1 MPQPNRPRP
10 PSPRSN
16 LPRPTASEAA
26 FERLLASFPAAR
38 DAEPQ
43 PGSLPEPVNPA
54 AAAILDDLFARRDAL
69 LAREPFARI
78 GEADE
83 FNTKI
88 VGVSFE
94 GRQSVIA
101 GLAPGDRLEL
111 ERRPENPFDANAIA
125 VCYGDLQLGFLRR
138 EIALRIAPL
147 IDAGERYT
155 AVVTDVTGGRDG
167 KNVGT
172 NIRVRRAR
180 DPLALRRSAG
190 TRQPAE
196 RDDLRRALIGSGVLR
211 PAQHEVLERVAAG
224 GNTLA
229 VMGTGRGKSLCFQ
242 LPAAQRALERG
253 EKTLVLYPLRAL
265 ANDQFE
271 SFTRRLGGFG
281 LRILRANG
289 SIEAAERETLD
300 EALADGSWD
309 VILATPEFTQHHR
322 AAFTLAHNRPSLLVV
337 DEAHHVHE
345 SRHRAAYAALGGF
358 VAELGDPQVLALTAT
373 ANEDAFRGIRD
384 ALRITQWVIDPTVRE
399 NLRVVDARGTRDK
412 LEYIAR
418 GLDPNGKAIV
428 YCNSR
433 DQATKLAEGLR
444 RSLGNIA
451 AFYHAGLSS
460 ADRANVETLFRAG
473 DVRIVA
479 ATSAFGEGIDL
490 PDVRDVFLYHLNFDV
505 TEFNQQAGR
514 VGRDGAPA
522 RIHLLFGEADRSL
535 NDFIIARAAP
545 TLPTLRE
552 LYREMKKLAMF
563 DVLRMALADVA
574 RTLEIKGVEAET
586 VGAAV
591 RIFEEAGLVQTGNDD
606 DGRYIRF
613 LEVRERVDVTA
624 TTRYAEAEAERE
636 SFDRF
641 CKLALG
647 TSALQ
652 LEQIVNRPIYPDGIP
667 ILV

>member
-1 MPQPNRPRP
+1 M
-10 PSPRSN
+10 
-16 LPRPTASEAA
+16 L
-26 FERLLASFPAAR
+26 R
-38 DAEPQ
+38 D
-43 PGSLPEPVNPA
+43 PG
-54 AAAILDDLFARRDAL
+54 AILDDLFARRDEL
-69 LAREPFARI
+69 LSREPFARI

-88 VGVSFE
+88 VGVTFE
-94 GRQSVIA
+94 GRQDVIA
-101 GLAPGDRLEL
+101 GLAAGDRVEL
-111 ERRPENPFDANAIA
+111 RRMPENPFDPNAIA

-138 EIALRIAPL
+138 EIALRIAPK

-155 AVVTDVTGGRDG
+155 ATVTDVTGGGD
-167 KNVGT
+167 KHVGT
-172 NIRVRRAR
+172 NIRVRRGR
-180 DPLALRRSAG
+180 DPVARRVARG
-190 TRQPAE
+190 ERGAE
-196 RDDLRRALIGSGVLR
+196 REDLRRALIGDGSLR
-211 PAQHEVLERVAAG
+211 PAQHDVLELVAG
-224 GNTLA
+224 GENTLA

-253 EKTLVLYPLRAL
+253 AKTLVLYPLRAL

-289 SIEAAERETLD
+289 SIEAAERDALD

-309 VILATPEFTQHHR
+309 VILATPEFTQHHK
-322 AAFTLAHNRPSLLVV
+322 AAFTCEHNRPSLVVV

-358 VAELGDPQVLALTAT
+358 IAELGNPQVLALTAT
-373 ANEDAFRGIRD
+373 ANEDAFRGIRE
-384 ALRITQWVIDPTVRE
+384 ALRIGHWVIDPTVRE
-399 NLRVVDARGTRDK
+399 NLQVVDARGTRDK
-412 LEYIAR
+412 LAYIAQR
-418 GLDPNGKAIV
+418 LDPSGKAIV

-444 RSLGNIA
+444 RTLGNVA

-460 ADRANVETLFRAG
+460 TDRANVEALFRAG

-522 RIHLLFGEADRSL
+522 RIHLLFGDFDRSL

-545 TLPTLRE
+545 TLATLRE

-563 DVLRMALADVA
+563 GMLRMTQTDIA

-586 VGAAV
+586 VSAAV
-591 RIFEEAGLVQTGNDD
+591 RMFEEAGLVETGNDD
-606 DGRYIRF
+606 DGRYVRF
-613 LEVRERVDVTA
+613 LDVRERVDLTA

-636 SFDRF
+636 SFERF
-641 CKLALG
+641 CRLALG
-647 TSALQ
+647 ASGAQ
-652 LEQIVNRPIYPDGIP
+652 LEQIVNRPIYPDGVP
-667 ILV
+667 LVR

>member
-1 MPQPNRPRP
+1 MAQPKRPRP
-10 PSPRSN
+10 PSRRSN
-16 LPRPTASEAA
+16 LPIPTESEAA
-26 FERLLASFPAAR
+26 FERLLASFPA
-38 DAEPQ
+38 E
-43 PGSLPEPVNPA
+43 GEVGLPRPA
-54 AAAILDDLFARRDAL
+54 DPSTGAAAILDDLFARRDEL
-69 LAREPFARI
+69 LSREPFARI
-78 GEADE
+78 GDAAE

-88 VGVSFE
+88 VGVTFE
-94 GRQSVIA
+94 GRQDVIA
-101 GLAPGDRLEL
+101 GLAPGNRLEL
-111 ERRPENPFDANAIA
+111 QRRPENPYDPNAIA

-138 EIALRIAPL
+138 EIALRIAPQ

-155 AVVTDVTGGRDG
+155 ALVLDVTGGRDG
-167 KNVGT
+167 KHIGT

-180 DPLALRRSAG
+180 DPLAAPSAATAERRV
-190 TRQPAE
+190 E
-196 RDDLRRALIGSGVLR
+196 RDDLRRALIGDGTLR
-211 PAQHEVLERVAAG
+211 PAQHDVLERVAG
-224 GNTLA
+224 GENTLA
-229 VMGTGRGKSLCFQ
+229 IMGTGRGKSLCFQ
-242 LPAAQRALERG
+242 LPAAQRALERD

-271 SFTRRLGGFG
+271 ALARRLGGFG

-289 SIEAAERETLD
+289 SIEQAEREALD
-300 EALADGSWD
+300 EALAGGGWD
-309 VILATPEFTQHHR
+309 IILATPEFTQHHR
-322 AAFTLAHNRPSLLVV
+322 AAFTRAHNRPSLVVV

-345 SRHRAAYAALGGF
+345 SRHRAAYGALGTF
-358 VAELGDPQVLALTAT
+358 IAELGNPQVLALTAT
-373 ANEDAFRGIRD
+373 ANDEAFRAIRTS
-384 ALRITQWVIDPTVRE
+384 LRIARWVIDPTVRD
-399 NLRVVDARGTRDK
+399 NLHVVDARGTKDK
-412 LEYIAR
+412 LEYVAR
-418 GLDPNGKAIV
+418 RLDTHGKAIV

-490 PDVRDVFLYHLNFDV
+490 PDVRDVFLYHLNFDF

-522 RIHLLFGEADRSL
+522 RIHLLFGEYDRAL

-545 TLPTLRE
+545 SLGTLRE

-563 DVLRMALADVA
+563 DVLRMTQADVA
-574 RTLEIKGVEAET
+574 RTLELKGVEAET

-591 RIFEEAGLVQTGNDD
+591 RMFEEAGLIETGSDD
-606 DGRYIRF
+606 DGRYVRF
-613 LEVRERVDVTA
+613 IEVRERVDLTA

-636 SFDRF
+636 SFERF

-647 TSALQ
+647 AAAAQ
-652 LEQIVNRPIYPDGIP
+652 LEQIVNRPIYPDGVP
-667 ILV
+667 LVH

>member
-1 MPQPNRPRP
+1 
-10 PSPRSN
+10 
-16 LPRPTASEAA
+16 
-26 FERLLASFPAAR
+26 LAR
-38 DAEPQ
+38 GLDA
-43 PGSLPEPVNPA
+43 G
-54 AAAILDDLFARRDAL
+54 AILDDLFARREEL

-88 VGVSFE
+88 VGVTFE

-101 GLAPGDRLEL
+101 GLVPGYRLEL
-111 ERRPENPFDANAIA
+111 SRRPENPFDPNAIA

-138 EIALRIAPL
+138 EIALRIAPK

-155 AVVTDVTGGRDG
+155 AVVIDVTGGGEG
-167 KNVGT
+167 KSVGA

-180 DPLALRRSAG
+180 DPLAVPRGVGGARG
-190 TRQPAE
+190 TVE
-196 RDDLRRALIGSGVLR
+196 RDDLRRALIGEGTLR
-211 PAQHEVLERVAAG
+211 AAQHDVLERVAG
-224 GNTLA
+224 GENTLA
-229 VMGTGRGKSLCFQ
+229 IMGTGRGKSLCFQ

-271 SFTRRLGGFG
+271 SMTRRLAGLG

-289 SIEAAERETLD
+289 SIEAAERDALD

-309 VILATPEFTQHHR
+309 VILATPEFTQHHK
-322 AAFTLAHNRPSLLVV
+322 AAFMRAQNRPSLVVV

-358 VAELGDPQVLALTAT
+358 IAELGNPQVLALTAT
-373 ANEDAFRGIRD
+373 ANEDAFRGIRE
-384 ALRITQWVIDPTVRE
+384 ALRITRWVIDPTVRE
-399 NLRVVDARGTRDK
+399 NLHVVEARGTRDK
-412 LEYIAR
+412 LDYIAHR
-418 GLDPNGKAIV
+418 IDPHGKAIV

-444 RSLGNIA
+444 RVLGNIA
-451 AFYHAGLSS
+451 AFYHAGLPS
-460 ADRANVETLFRAG
+460 ADRANVEALFRAG
-473 DVRIVA
+473 DVRIIA

-522 RIHLLFGEADRSL
+522 RIHLLFGEYDRSL

-545 TLPTLRE
+545 TLATLRE

-563 DVLRMALADVA
+563 DVLHMTFADIA

-586 VGAAV
+586 VSAAV
-591 RIFEEAGLVQTGNDD
+591 RMFEEAGLVATGSDE
-606 DGRYIRF
+606 DGRFLRF
-613 LEVRERVDVTA
+613 LEVRERVDLTA

-641 CKLALG
+641 CRLALG
-647 TSALQ
+647 TGVAQ
-652 LEQIVNRPIYPDGIP
+652 LEQIVNRPIYPDGTPLI
-667 ILV
+667 V

>member
-1 MPQPNRPRP
+1 MPPAGK
-10 PSPRSN
+10 
-16 LPRPTASEAA
+16 ASRTSAA
-26 FERLLASFPAAR
+26 GKAAR
-38 DAEPQ
+38 ARAAGEGALGPAPGDAA
-43 PGSLPEPVNPA
+43 LPLVRGLDA
-54 AAAILDDLFARRDAL
+54 GAILDDLFARREEL

-88 VGVSFE
+88 VGVTFE
-94 GRQSVIA
+94 GRQSVVA

-111 ERRPENPFDANAIA
+111 SRRPENPFDPNAIA

-138 EIALRIAPL
+138 EIALRVAPK

-155 AVVTDVTGGRDG
+155 AVVTDVTGGGEG
-167 KNVGT
+167 KSVGA

-180 DPLALRRSAG
+180 DPLAVRRTAG
-190 TRQPAE
+190 ARGTVE
-196 RDDLRRALIGSGVLR
+196 RDDLRRALIGEGTLR
-211 PAQHEVLERVAAG
+211 AAQHDVLERVAG
-224 GNTLA
+224 GANTLA
-229 VMGTGRGKSLCFQ
+229 IMGTGRGKSLCFQ

-271 SFTRRLGGFG
+271 SMTRRLGGLG
-281 LRILRANG
+281 VRILRANG
-289 SIEAAERETLD
+289 SIEAAERDALD
-300 EALADGSWD
+300 EALAEGTWD
-309 VILATPEFTQHHR
+309 VILATPEFTQHHK
-322 AAFTLAHNRPSLLVV
+322 AAFMRAHNRPSLVVV

-358 VAELGDPQVLALTAT
+358 IAELGNPQVLALTAT
-373 ANEDAFRGIRD
+373 ANEDAFRGIRE
-384 ALRITQWVIDPTVRE
+384 ALRITRWVIDPTVRE
-399 NLRVVDARGTRDK
+399 NLHVVEARGTRDK
-412 LEYIAR
+412 LDYIAHR
-418 GLDPNGKAIV
+418 IDPHGKAIV

-433 DQATKLAEGLR
+433 DQATRLAEGLR
-444 RSLGNIA
+444 RVLGNIA
-451 AFYHAGLSS
+451 AFYHAGLPS
-460 ADRANVETLFRAG
+460 ADRANVEALFRAG
-473 DVRIVA
+473 DVRIIA

-522 RIHLLFGEADRSL
+522 RIHLLFGEYDRSL

-545 TLPTLRE
+545 TLATLRE

-563 DVLRMALADVA
+563 DVLHMTFADIA

-586 VGAAV
+586 VSAAV
-591 RIFEEAGLVQTGNDD
+591 RMFEEAGLVATGSDE
-606 DGRYIRF
+606 DGRFLRF
-613 LEVRERVDVTA
+613 LEVRERVDLTA

-641 CKLALG
+641 CRLALG
-647 TSALQ
+647 TGVAQ
-652 LEQIVNRPIYPDGIP
+652 LEQIVNRPIYPDGTPLI
-667 ILV
+667 V

>member
-1 MPQPNRPRP
+1 
-10 PSPRSN
+10 
-16 LPRPTASEAA
+16 
-26 FERLLASFPAAR
+26 LLASFPAAGEAEPRPRARPARTPAPKAAAPREPEAPAAHPIR
-38 DAEPQ
+38 DAGAVLDA
-43 PGSLPEPVNPA
+43 GS
-54 AAAILDDLFARRDAL
+54 ILDDLFARRDEL
-69 LAREPFARI
+69 LSREPFARI

-88 VGVSFE
+88 VGVTFE

-101 GLAPGDRLEL
+101 GLAAGDRIEL
-111 ERRPENPFDANAIA
+111 QRRPENPFDANAIA

-138 EIALRIAPL
+138 EIALRIAPK
-147 IDAGERYT
+147 IDSGVRYT
-155 AVVTDVTGGRDG
+155 AVVTDVTGGGEG
-167 KNVGT
+167 KSVGT
-172 NIRVRRAR
+172 NIRVRRMR
-180 DPLALRRSAG
+180 DPLAPPRGIAAG
-190 TRQPAE
+190 GRAFE
-196 RDDLRRALIGSGVLR
+196 RDDLRRALIGDGTLR
-211 PAQHEVLERVAAG
+211 PGQHDILERVAG
-224 GNTLA
+224 GENTLA
-229 VMGTGRGKSLCFQ
+229 IMGTGRGKSLCFQ

-271 SFTRRLGGFG
+271 ALTRRLGGFG

-289 SIEAAERETLD
+289 SIEAAEREVLD
-300 EALADGSWD
+300 RALEDGSWD

-322 AAFTLAHNRPSLLVV
+322 GSFTQAHNRPSLVVV

-345 SRHRAAYAALGGF
+345 SRHRPAYAALGGF
-358 VAELGDPQVLALTAT
+358 IEELGNPQVLALTAT
-373 ANEDAFRGIRD
+373 ANEEAFRGIRT
-384 ALRITQWVIDPTVRE
+384 ALRITRWAIDPTVRD
-399 NLRVVDARGTRDK
+399 NLRVVDARGTREK
-412 LEYIAR
+412 LDYIAR
-418 GLDPNGKAIV
+418 NLDPHGKAIV

-444 RSLGNIA
+444 RTLGNVA

-473 DVRIVA
+473 DVRIIA

-522 RIHLLFGEADRSL
+522 RIHLLFGEFDRSL

-545 TLPTLRE
+545 ALATLRD

-563 DVLRMALADVA
+563 DVLRMTFTDIA
-574 RTLEIKGVEAET
+574 RTIEIKGVEGET

-591 RIFEEAGLVQTGNDD
+591 RMFEEAGLVETGSDD
-606 DGRYIRF
+606 DGRFVRF
-613 LEVRERVDVTA
+613 LTVRERVDLTA
-624 TTRYAEAEAERE
+624 TTRYAEAEAERD

-641 CKLALG
+641 CRLALG
-647 TSALQ
+647 ASGAQ

-667 ILV
+667 LVV

>member
-1 MPQPNRPRP
+1 
-10 PSPRSN
+10 
-16 LPRPTASEAA
+16 
-26 FERLLASFPAAR
+26 LLAAFPAAGADVR
-38 DAEPQ
+38 PSRPVAPQ
-43 PGSLPEPVNPA
+43 APQREAG
-54 AAAILDDLFARRDAL
+54 AILDDLFARRNEL
-69 LAREPFARI
+69 LGREPFARI
-78 GEADE
+78 GDADE

-88 VGVSFE
+88 VGVTFE

-101 GLAPGDRLEL
+101 GLAAGDRLEL
-111 ERRPENPFDANAIA
+111 QRRPENPFDANAIA
-125 VCYGDLQLGFLRR
+125 VFYGDLQLGFLRR
-138 EIALRIAPL
+138 EIALRIAPK
-147 IDAGERYT
+147 IDGGDRYT
-155 AVVTDVTGGRDG
+155 AVVTGVTGGRHG
-167 KNVGT
+167 KYAGT

-180 DPLALRRSAG
+180 EPFALQRAVGGRG
-190 TRQPAE
+190 EVE
-196 RDDLRRALIGSGVLR
+196 RDDLRRALIGEGMLR
-211 PAQHEVLERVAAG
+211 PAQHDVLERVASG
-224 GNTLA
+224 RNTLA
-229 VMGTGRGKSLCFQ
+229 IMGTGRGKSLCFQ

-265 ANDQFE
+265 GNDQFE

-289 SIEAAERETLD
+289 SIEAAERDALD

-309 VILATPEFTQHHR
+309 AILATPEFTQHHK
-322 AAFTLAHNRPSLLVV
+322 AAFTREHNRPSLVVV
-337 DEAHHVHE
+337 DEAHHVYE

-358 VAELGDPQVLALTAT
+358 ITELGNPQVLALTAT
-373 ANEDAFRGIRD
+373 ANSDAFRGIRE
-384 ALRITQWVIDPTVRE
+384 ALRIERWVIDPTVRE
-399 NLRVVDARGTRDK
+399 NLEVVDARGTRDK
-412 LEYIAR
+412 LDYIAHR
-418 GLDPNGKAIV
+418 LDPRGKAIV

-460 ADRANVETLFRAG
+460 ADRANVERLFRAG

-490 PDVRDVFLYHLNFDV
+490 PDVRDVFLYHLNFDF

-514 VGRDGAPA
+514 VGRDGDPA
-522 RIHLLFGEADRSL
+522 RIHLLFGEHDRAL

-545 TLPTLRE
+545 TLATLRE

-563 DVLRMALADVA
+563 DVLRMTQIDIA

-591 RIFEEAGLVQTGNDD
+591 RMFEEAGLVETGNDD
-606 DGRYIRF
+606 DGRYLRF
-613 LEVRERVDVTA
+613 LAVRERVDLTA

-636 SFDRF
+636 SFERF
-641 CKLALG
+641 CSLALG
-647 TSALQ
+647 ASAAQ
-652 LEQIVNRPIYPDGIP
+652 LEQIVNRPIYPDGVD
-667 ILV
+667 LVV